1 MLMRRNILYVILL
14 FVAGVGVCTAQETN
28 LESDVTRVINHAQSA
43 LNTVSQADSTAAPE
57 VLPLWKQKLYYG
69 YNFDIYY
76 HQDSRSN
83 RKENGWSINLT
94 PEIGWRLNERM
105 YMGVRL
111 GGSYQDS
118 YLTYVYEALDGSQ
131 ASQDLRIRQGAWEV
145 TPYGR
150 YRLKTLFNDKVGIW
164 LEAHLYTGMQ
174 YPRVTAGKVKG
185 TDYDGLRHTI
195 VYGAQVSPVITYQF
209 NKKSTLQ
216 LFFSIISFG
225 YSGTTFCYTD
235 PDTGKRYNEHT
246 NDIIVFS
253 GRLRNLLSNQF
264 MPGLYGV
271 KFGVMKSF

>member
-1 MLMRRNILYVILL
+1 M
-14 FVAGVGVCTAQETN
+14 
-28 LESDVTRVINHAQSA
+28 
-43 LNTVSQADSTAAPE
+43 
-57 VLPLWKQKLYYG
+57 WKQKLYYG

-83 RKENGWSINLT
+83 RKENGWSVSLT

-118 YLTYVYEALDGSQ
+118 Y
-131 ASQDLRIRQGAWEV
+131 
-145 TPYGR
+145 
-150 YRLKTLFNDKVGIW
+150 DKVGIW

>member
-1 MLMRRNILYVILL
+1 
-14 FVAGVGVCTAQETN
+14 
-28 LESDVTRVINHAQSA
+28 
-43 LNTVSQADSTAAPE
+43 
-57 VLPLWKQKLYYG
+57 
-69 YNFDIYY
+69 
-76 HQDSRSN
+76 
-83 RKENGWSINLT
+83 
-94 PEIGWRLNERM
+94 M

-145 TPYGR
+145 IPYGR

-235 PDTGKRYNEHT
+235 PETGKRYNEHT
-246 NDIIVFS
+246 NDILVFS

-264 MPGLYGV
+264 MPGLYGL